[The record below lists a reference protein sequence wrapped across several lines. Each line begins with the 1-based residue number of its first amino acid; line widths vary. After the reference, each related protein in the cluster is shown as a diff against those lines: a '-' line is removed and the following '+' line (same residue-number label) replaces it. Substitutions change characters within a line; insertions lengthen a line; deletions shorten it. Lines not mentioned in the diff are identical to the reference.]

1 MTKDEFIWK
10 IEHGDDIMFD
20 AHGRHFT
27 ILTWPEEGIN
37 IGEQNLAHGGEFFQ
51 TAEELLN
58 NYHIGGEPLVNMVAE
73 IEITDYTLVR
83 E

>member
-1 MTKDEFIWK
+1 MTREDLIWK

-20 AHGRHFT
+20 VHGRHFT
-27 ILTWPEEGIN
+27 ILTWYEEGIN
-37 IGEQNLAHGGEFFQ
+37 IGEQNKAQGGEFFQ

-58 NYHIGGEPLVNMVAE
+58 YFLVEGVPLKDMVTE
-73 IEITDYTLVR
+73 IVITDYTLVR